1 MVDSLSGFIRIYLGM
16 ENILFNVGYWV
27 RGPILI
33 FLIFYYFLKIIR
45 KNIFY
50 EEAISLLMF
59 VYFILNAIL
68 HYVEFSSISMLIEN
82 ITYVLRFQFLLFLFV
97 FMKNRMIINPLF
109 TKKVIYINFGV
120 FVINLLIG
128 HIFGIGLE
136 SYRFEG
142 TSKGMF
148 QGGNPVSILNLIF
161 FTYFLLD
168 KNLRRQIVP
177 LALTFFNAF
186 IIASKSVF
194 GFIIPIFFALKRRA
208 LSINKILAYNFF
220 SIILIFS
227 FSLLIDSSIEMYESR
242 FGLNINKS
250 IAAAEKVGG
259 LYSNQALNRIASIN
273 FRRYASLN
281 IQMKESFSDAKTF
294 WIGKSFAGQNL
305 FWKQR
310 GEFWFTNASMDFFD
324 FFFKYGLIGI
334 TIFLILLF
342 KGLPKQLYQAKVRN
356 NVAILLFFAY
366 SFFGGHVIDSVTS
379 GSLFYFLLASMKS

>member
-33 FLIFYYFLKIIR
+33 FFIFYYFLKIIR

-68 HYVEFSSISMLIEN
+68 HYVEFSSINMLIEN

-342 KGLPKQLYQAKVRN
+342 KGLPKRLYQAKVRN

>member
-1 MVDSLSGFIRIYLGM
+1 MVDSLSGFIRIYLGI

-68 HYVEFSSISMLIEN
+68 HYVEFSSINMLIEN

-168 KNLRRQIVP
+168 KNLRRQIIP

-227 FSLLIDSSIEMYESR
+227 FSLLIDSSIEMYENR